1 MGLHLNPGIS
11 LCHPPTH
18 SKVTSLQYNFPFIG
32 SCMEF
37 KLQLLCT
44 PGATVIHCQTQ
55 PAALDLLLNTAA
67 VGWGVGQPH
76 LPLLPTPLFP
86 RITPKPRSTSLSH
99 SAERIVCNNPN
110 SRLLNI
116 KYPVLKRLLA
126 TPLKFIDKEIRTDH
140 LQYAR
145 YSDKLGGYTG
155 QGIKLQ
161 ITEIIP
167 ASLKRE

>member
-1 MGLHLNPGIS
+1 M
-11 LCHPPTH
+11 
-18 SKVTSLQYNFPFIG
+18 NFPFIG

-86 RITPKPRSTSLSH
+86 RITPRITPCITPRSTSLSH

-116 KYPVLKRLLA
+116 LFLK
-126 TPLKFIDKEIRTDH
+126 D
-140 LQYAR
+140 Y
-145 YSDKLGGYTG
+145 
-155 QGIKLQ
+155 
-161 ITEIIP
+161 
-167 ASLKRE
+167 